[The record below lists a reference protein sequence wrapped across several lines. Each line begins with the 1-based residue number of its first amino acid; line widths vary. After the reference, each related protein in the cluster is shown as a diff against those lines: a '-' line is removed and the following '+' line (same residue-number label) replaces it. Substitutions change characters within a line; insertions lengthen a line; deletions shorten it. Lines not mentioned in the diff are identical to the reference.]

1 MLGRCRANGIAERI
15 AGSSGAGV
23 HGREGMRLII
33 FDCDGTLIDSQ
44 HAIYGSMSQAFGA
57 LGLPA
62 PTRADVLGIV
72 GLSLPQALAVLAP
85 GESEAVRRDLI
96 DAYKNGFVGVRAQ
109 PDHQETLYDG
119 INAAVTALA
128 ARDDTLL
135 GIATGKS
142 KRGVARLLA
151 QERWEGHFIT
161 IQTADDHPSKPH
173 PSMILQA
180 MAETGASPHETV
192 MIGDTTY
199 DMEMALNA
207 GVGALGVSWGYHH
220 GDRLRSAGAHAVI
233 KEGAHLLDAIERR
246 LAAQREAPS

>member
-1 MLGRCRANGIAERI
+1 
-15 AGSSGAGV
+15 
-23 HGREGMRLII
+23 MRLVI

-44 HAIYGSMSQAFGA
+44 HAIYGSMSLAFGSI
-57 LGLPA
+57 GLPS
-62 PTRADVLGIV
+62 PSRAEVLGVV

-85 GESEAVRRDLI
+85 GESEAVRHQII
-96 DAYKNGFVGVRAQ
+96 DAYRNGFGGVRVQ

-119 INAAVTALA
+119 ISAAISALA
-128 ARDDTLL
+128 AREDTVL

-151 QERWEGHFIT
+151 QEKWQGHFVT

-180 MAETGASPHETV
+180 MVETGADPRQTV

-207 GVGALGVSWGYHH
+207 GVGAIGVSWGYHT
-220 GDRLRSAGAHAVI
+220 GDRLRGAGAHSI
-233 KEGAHLLDAIERR
+233 ITQGSELLDVIEQR
-246 LAAQREAPS
+246 LALQRETVP

>member
-1 MLGRCRANGIAERI
+1 
-15 AGSSGAGV
+15 
-23 HGREGMRLII
+23 MRLVI

-44 HAIYGSMSQAFGA
+44 HAIYGSMSLAFGSI
-57 LGLPA
+57 GLPS
-62 PTRADVLGIV
+62 PSRAEVLGVV

-85 GESEAVRRDLI
+85 SETEAVRHQII
-96 DAYKNGFVGVRAQ
+96 DAYKNGFGGVRTL
-109 PDHQETLYDG
+109 PDHQEALYDG
-119 INAAVTALA
+119 ISAAISTLA
-128 ARDDTLL
+128 ARTDTVL

-151 QERWEGHFIT
+151 QEKWEGHFVT

-180 MAETGASPHETV
+180 MAETGADPHQTV

-207 GVGALGVSWGYHH
+207 GVGAIGVSWGYHT
-220 GDRLRSAGAHAVI
+220 GDRLRGAGAHSII
-233 KEGAHLLDAIERR
+233 KQGSELLDAIEQR
-246 LAAQREAPS
+246 LALQREAVS